1 VCSPFDV
8 TCLALTAASSGF
20 EAIAQSVGQAA
31 AEFIGGALTFWITT
45 PSVDPDSDV
54 VRELQG
60 YTMPVV
66 VTMLVASI
74 MVQGIRMTISRKKD
88 PAINVAL
95 GLLRFAV
102 INAIGLTTLGLAL
115 RAGDALAE
123 SLISQGIGDYVERMR
138 GLFAGIGVA
147 NPFVLLST
155 GLLGVILGA
164 VQWLIAIVRMAG
176 ILVLAAMMLLSASG
190 GLNESTKGWDPK
202 SWGYSIALVLYKP
215 TAAVIYV
222 TGFKLM
228 GPGQDLTTVA
238 TGMAVLALAIVAL
251 PVMLKFFSWSSIAVS
266 GGASVGGVLAAGALG
281 AVSLASLRSGGGAAS
296 GQSQERSGVGSSP
309 AGAAATPGGGASGGS
324 LWDNPPGAGGTG
336 PAGGGSRT
344 APGALAAG
352 SSPAGAPGAGTAAGG
367 AAAAAGG
374 AGGGAAGGAAAGA
387 SRVAAAAQLAQGA
400 NQLARGAAEGM
411 AGPPDEGP
419 PPGMA
424 GGARP

>member
-1 VCSPFDV
+1 MCSPFDV

-54 VRELQG
+54 VRQLQG

-74 MVQGIRMTISRKKD
+74 MVQGIRMTLSRKKD

-215 TAAVIYV
+215 TAALIYV

-309 AGAAATPGGGASGGS
+309 AGAAATPGGGTSGGS
-324 LWDNPPGAGGTG
+324 LWGDPPGAGGAG
-336 PAGGGSRT
+336 PTGGGSRT
-344 APGALAAG
+344 APGAPPAV
-352 SSPAGAPGAGTAAGG
+352 SSPPSASAPPGAPPAASSPP
-367 AAAAAGG
+367 
-374 AGGGAAGGAAAGA
+374 GA
-387 SRVAAAAQLAQGA
+387 SAPGVAVAAHLAQGA
-400 NQLARGAAEGM
+400 SQLARGAAEGM